1 MELTGN
7 RNQTKELKINAQRV
21 GELMQ
26 VINRR
31 KITTPRFRFNMSEQD
46 AVDLLAA
53 QYQWVVQNRRGDF
66 KLDNNTQRC
75 IVSLAKYITQPV
87 PKFGV
92 MFCGSCGNGKT
103 TLLYALQSAVNFL
116 NERRHFKFIE
126 DIYTHYKVGF
136 QIIDVRYILQVANDD
151 IKFKDLCNR
160 DMLGIDDMGKEPAEI
175 MNYGTVMNPVID
187 LLEQRYQRQAF
198 TAITTN
204 LTAKDI
210 KSKYGTRISDRFKE
224 MLEVIV
230 FQDIGYRDYFC
241 GNT

>member
-1 MELTGN
+1 
-7 RNQTKELKINAQRV
+7 
-21 GELMQ
+21 
-26 VINRR
+26 
-31 KITTPRFRFNMSEQD
+31 MSEQD
-46 AVDLLAA
+46 AADLLAA
-53 QYQWVVQNRRGDF
+53 HYLWVVQDRRGKF
-66 KLDNNTQRC
+66 KLDSNTQRC
-75 IVSLAKYITQPV
+75 ILSLAKYLTQHE

-92 MFCGSCGNGKT
+92 MFCGSCGN
-103 TLLYALQSAVNFL
+103 
-116 NERRHFKFIE
+116 
-126 DIYTHYKVGF
+126 
-136 QIIDVRYILQVANDD
+136 DD

-160 DMLGIDDMGKEPAEI
+160 NMLAIDDMGKEPAEI

-204 LTAKDI
+204 LTAKEI

-241 GNT
+241 GNP

>member
-1 MELTGN
+1 
-7 RNQTKELKINAQRV
+7 
-21 GELMQ
+21 
-26 VINRR
+26 
-31 KITTPRFRFNMSEQD
+31 MSEQD

-53 QYQWVVQNRRGDF
+53 HYQWVVQDRRGHF

-75 IVSLAKYITQPV
+75 ILSLAKYITQPV

-116 NERRHFKFIE
+116 EDRGHFKFIK
-126 DIYTHYKVGF
+126 DYYQYYKVGF
-136 QIIDVRYILQVANDD
+136 EIIDVRQILQAANDD
-151 IKFKDLCNR
+151 VKFKDLCNR

-175 MNYGTVMNPVID
+175 MKYGTIMNPVID
-187 LLEQRYQRQAF
+187 LLEQRYRRQAF

-204 LTAKDI
+204 LTAKEI
-210 KSKYGTRISDRFKE
+210 KNKYGTRVSDRFKE

-241 GNT
+241 GKPILKDTK